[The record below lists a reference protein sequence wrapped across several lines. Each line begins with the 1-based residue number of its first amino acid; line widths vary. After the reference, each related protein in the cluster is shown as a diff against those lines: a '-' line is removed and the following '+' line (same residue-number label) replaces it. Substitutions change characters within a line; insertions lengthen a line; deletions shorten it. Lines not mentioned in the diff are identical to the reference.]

1 MSQSGSLIGKKR
13 AGDKI
18 GCAPHAPAPLRMKVD
33 PDHKSRREV
42 HCDEVIGKTM
52 MSQKQMHEAAKNN
65 GMERLIGAAIGK
77 MPRNPPPEVLPN
89 VSMESFHPFGVDNA
103 EGNNAITY
111 KSILTLEPEK
121 FAEVSNMNTYLYVN
135 GHRSKDVIRVSRR
148 IKDTQPYHGERIEF
162 ERPGL
167 LVSFSRFNAFAQIL
181 KKISKNTV
189 YMCGKIMLKC
199 NSPIKTVELLNKQ
212 GLQIKGKNYPAR
224 LYPLS
229 YSSTA
234 LSSRHA
240 GEKPRTHSGGHADDS
255 QYKLLRPAESDGSE
269 KYCCAFHMLL
279 KPSERNNP
287 NFFFFSCGD
296 SFYKLRLHVIET
308 IKHKMTRSIS
318 STLLFKHGDFTLQ
331 LSFPG
336 LPIPF
341 YKDPMNEERVLFLLA
356 NSKKEETVQVK
367 ATKFVALQDI
377 RCGSLPMYDRV
388 KVKPAGG
395 ALVTMDAIVRSSFRP
410 SWEDVTEDLSS
421 IKSFLWSK
429 GISQEVKS
437 IVFEPSPLRLEI
449 KYRFADISFTE
460 KDPRSSAK
468 KRFED
473 TVSRILKAY
482 YDDVKLLNKDTES
495 SITIA
500 QESDGTLYP
509 TTSSTSCSTGHSSSS
524 MEFSPA
530 PSRMNDMKDF
540 RPDESERKCK
550 LQFSIRLLLPDNHAI
565 NYGRLLVKAGELMKK
580 VYGVI
585 PTEYRDREE
594 DIEHAPVRETSVNE
608 KLIEVS
614 LKLMKAEYN
623 PLNAYKITKNAWEL
637 WEKTTQLP
645 DGITKGGP
653 PAVTPGC
660 IKITQFFM
668 MGAEAKPSEM
678 LEWLLDEKKHVMST
692 LMFNGETVGE
702 LDIKCSSS
710 EQNLNGEEL
719 CDKPTIGQLEN
730 RKKEFGRA
738 RNHFKNSSAALL
750 KTPERMS
757 LRVANVLGVH
767 SNNLL
772 LLCA

>member
-279 KPSERNNP
+279 KPRSLLQAR
-287 NFFFFSCGD
+287 
-296 SFYKLRLHVIET
+296 VQ
-308 IKHKMTRSIS
+308 SIS
-318 STLLFKHGDFTLQ
+318 DCTLLSHV
-331 LSFPG
+331 
-336 LPIPF
+336 F
-341 YKDPMNEERVLFLLA
+341 YYV
-356 NSKKEETVQVK
+356 VK
-367 ATKFVALQDI
+367 GTTQI
-377 RCGSLPMYDRV
+377 
-388 KVKPAGG
+388 
-395 ALVTMDAIVRSSFRP
+395 SSFSP
-410 SWEDVTEDLSS
+410 V
-421 IKSFLWSK
+421 
-429 GISQEVKS
+429 GI
-437 IVFEPSPLRLEI
+437 
-449 KYRFADISFTE
+449 
-460 KDPRSSAK
+460 RS
-468 KRFED
+468 
-473 TVSRILKAY
+473 T
-482 YDDVKLLNKDTES
+482 N
-495 SITIA
+495 
-500 QESDGTLYP
+500 
-509 TTSSTSCSTGHSSSS
+509 
-524 MEFSPA
+524 
-530 PSRMNDMKDF
+530 
-540 RPDESERKCK
+540 
-550 LQFSIRLLLPDNHAI
+550 
-565 NYGRLLVKAGELMKK
+565 
-580 VYGVI
+580 
-585 PTEYRDREE
+585 
-594 DIEHAPVRETSVNE
+594 
-608 KLIEVS
+608 
-614 LKLMKAEYN
+614 
-623 PLNAYKITKNAWEL
+623 
-637 WEKTTQLP
+637 
-645 DGITKGGP
+645 
-653 PAVTPGC
+653 
-660 IKITQFFM
+660 
-668 MGAEAKPSEM
+668 
-678 LEWLLDEKKHVMST
+678 
-692 LMFNGETVGE
+692 
-702 LDIKCSSS
+702 
-710 EQNLNGEEL
+710 
-719 CDKPTIGQLEN
+719 
-730 RKKEFGRA
+730 
-738 RNHFKNSSAALL
+738 
-750 KTPERMS
+750 
-757 LRVANVLGVH
+757 
-767 SNNLL
+767 
-772 LLCA
+772 